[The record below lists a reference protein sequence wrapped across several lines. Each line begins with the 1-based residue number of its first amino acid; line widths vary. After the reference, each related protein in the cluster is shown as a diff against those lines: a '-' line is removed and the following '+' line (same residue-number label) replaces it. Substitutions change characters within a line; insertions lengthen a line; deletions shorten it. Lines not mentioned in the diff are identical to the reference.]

1 MTNKQINII
10 FIVAL
15 VASFGVF
22 GLGIYLARPFTEYVS
37 KDHLINH
44 YVEQCEY
51 ICDSLMSKAYFEGQK
66 DAINGDVRI
75 AIKDSVYIWTKSC
88 WNDGTKPLFNPT
100 KDDTYN

>member
-1 MTNKQINII
+1 MTNKKLNFI
-10 FIVAL
+10 FISLIFV
-15 VASFGVF
+15 SFLILL
-22 GLGIYLARPFTEYVS
+22 LGIYLFKPFTRYVS
-37 KDHLINH
+37 KDYLLNH

-66 DAINGDVRI
+66 DAINGDIRI

>member
-1 MTNKQINII
+1 MTNKLINSI
-10 FIVAL
+10 FIILLSLSFGLFGL
-15 VASFGVF
+15 VA
-22 GLGIYLARPFTEYVS
+22 YLFKPVP

>member
-1 MTNKQINII
+1 MTSKQINII

-15 VASFGVF
+15 VAFF
-22 GLGIYLARPFTEYVS
+22 GLVGL
-37 KDHLINH
+37 
-44 YVEQCEY
+44 
-51 ICDSLMSKAYFEGQK
+51 CDLLMSKAYFEGQK

-88 WNDGTKPLFNPT
+88 WDDGTKPLFNPT

>member
-1 MTNKQINII
+1 MTNKQTYII
-10 FIVAL
+10 FIISTL
-15 VASFGVF
+15 LTLGVL
-22 GLGIYLARPFTEYVS
+22 GLIVYLFKPVPR
-37 KDHLINH
+37 DHLINH

-88 WNDGTKPLFNPT
+88 WNDGAKPLFNPT

>member
-10 FIVAL
+10 FITL
-15 VASFGVF
+15 ILLSLGVL
-22 GLGIYLARPFTEYVS
+22 GLGIYLS
-37 KDHLINH
+37 KPVPKDYLINH

-66 DAINGDVRI
+66 DAINGDIRI

-88 WNDGTKPLFNPT
+88 WDDGTKPLFNPT
-100 KDDTYN
+100 KDDTYK

>member
-1 MTNKQINII
+1 MTSKQINVL

-15 VASFGVF
+15 VFSFGSS
-22 GLGIYLARPFTEYVS
+22 IYLIRSSTKYVPR
-37 KDHLINH
+37 DHLINH

>member
-10 FIVAL
+10 FVAL
-15 VASFGVF
+15 IILSLGVL
-22 GLGIYLARPFTEYVS
+22 GLGIYLFKPVPR
-37 KDHLINH
+37 DHLINH

-66 DAINGDVRI
+66 DAINGDIRI
-75 AIKDSVYIWTKSC
+75 AIKDSTYIWIKSC